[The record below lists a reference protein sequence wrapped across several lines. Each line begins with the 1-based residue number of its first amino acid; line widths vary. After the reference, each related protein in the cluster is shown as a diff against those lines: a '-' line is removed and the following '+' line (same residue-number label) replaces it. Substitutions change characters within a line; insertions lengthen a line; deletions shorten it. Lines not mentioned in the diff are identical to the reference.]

1 MNKYK
6 VLGVALM
13 VSIILAIIS
22 ATMLGYTSIQ
32 WAVSSQ
38 TNAVLFISGL
48 CIILFGSLSA
58 LTVNKLN

>member
-1 MNKYK
+1 MNKFK

-32 WAVSSQ
+32 WAVQSQ
-38 TNAVLFISGL
+38 TNAILFISGL

-58 LTVNKLN
+58 LTVDKLK